1 MCECTLRVPQ
11 GDVGIKGDVG
21 ETGEDGDVGEKV
33 EEWELIMHVC
43 F

>member
-1 MCECTLRVPQ
+1 M
-11 GDVGIKGDVG
+11 GIKGDIG